1 MYFNGECEN
10 KKRFAQWISYLHRVF
25 RYNEIISTPEHL
37 NKNSGKLSGK
47 WILNTSDLLLGSR
60 NQQICQRLY
69 TMLNT
74 AKHFEIETD
83 ITRWIACQICN

>member
-1 MYFNGECEN
+1 MEN
-10 KKRFAQWISYLHRVF
+10 VKIKRDLHSESLIYIASLR
-25 RYNEIISTPEHL
+25 NEVIRTPEHL

-74 AKHFEIETD
+74 AKTL
-83 ITRWIACQICN
+83 